1 MQISVAWTV
10 SPPSA
15 LVSGSGRGFFVFGQL
30 SAEKSGLVGSHN
42 KNSEN
47 TRLAESIWPPR
58 LTSLSNDH
66 VPHLPGL

>member
-1 MQISVAWTV
+1 MDRQ
-10 SPPSA
+10 SA
-15 LVSGSGRGFFVFGQL
+15 IGPGQCVWPGL
-30 SAEKSGLVGSHN
+30 LCFWVTSAEKSGLVGSHR

-47 TRLAESIWPPR
+47 TRFAESIWPPR